1 MKHLLTLLLFIS
13 TLAIADIDK
22 LVGSEV
28 KRIKKSAGPETVTC
42 RISPD
47 EFSALTL
54 SDIDLMLNEC
64 ASSGKDV
71 FELAYCEGVLN
82 SGIMMEK
89 FLYIRNNYCGL
100 QYPLYKDYVN
110 INMKDKCSYY
120 VHTCHLD
127 LK

>member
-1 MKHLLTLLLFIS
+1 MNFEELKALHRERRDHFDEGFS
-13 TLAIADIDK
+13 TRVHRALSWLHRAEK
-22 LVGSEV
+22 
-28 KRIKKSAGPETVTC
+28 ETE
-42 RISPD
+42 D
-47 EFSALTL
+47 
-54 SDIDLMLNEC
+54 D
-64 ASSGKDV
+64 
-71 FELAYCEGVLN
+71 
-82 SGIMMEK
+82 EK